1 MSSDARYPDFGV
13 LLVDDE
19 AAFLRSFSLLLERS
33 ARITN
38 LECCQDSRDV
48 LDRLSRK
55 DIRLVLLDLTMPHLS
70 GQELMEMINIEYP
83 EIVVIIISGLNQVD
97 TAVDCVKSG
106 AFDYYVKTEEE
117 DRIVQGIIRAIKI
130 IELRDENQDL
140 RQRFLG
146 DKLEHPEAFSD
157 IITTTKQMRSIFQY
171 IESVSTSRHPVLIT
185 GESGVGKELIAKAIH
200 KLSKQKGRLVSLNMA
215 GLDDNVFADTLFG
228 HTRGA
233 FTGAEKDRPG
243 LIEKAAD
250 GTLFLDEIGDLSL
263 QSQLKLL
270 RLLQDG
276 KYYPIGSDRSSLMSA
291 RVIVATNQNLAEK
304 QESGQFRNDLYYRV
318 CTHQIHI
325 PPLRERK
332 EDIPLLLHHFLE
344 KSAKQLKKK
353 TPTIPKELQ
362 VLLMNYDFPGNV
374 RELEAI
380 VFDAVS
386 VHKHKVL
393 SMGTFKRVIDQ
404 AHFQRPASK
413 KELPEQHIFDSN
425 VPLPKLRQVA
435 DILVVEAMRR
445 SQGNQSIAARLI
457 GISQP
462 ALSKRLKKMGS
473 KPL

>member
-1 MSSDARYPDFGV
+1 MKRSAQYPDFGV

-19 AAFLRSFSLLLERS
+19 PAFLRSFRLLLERS
-33 ARITN
+33 AGITN
-38 LECCQDSRDV
+38 LECCQDSREV
-48 LDRLSRK
+48 MDRLSQK
-55 DIRLVLLDLTMPHLS
+55 NIKLVLLDLTMPHLS
-70 GQELMEMINIEYP
+70 GQDLMEMINTQYP
-83 EIVVIIISGLNQVD
+83 EVVVIIISGLNQID
-97 TAVDCVKSG
+97 TAVECIKSG

-117 DRIVQGIIRAIKI
+117 DRIVQGIMRAIKI
-130 IELRDENQDL
+130 IELRDENNDL
-140 RQRFLG
+140 RERFFH

-157 IITTTKQMRSIFQY
+157 IIASTKQMRSIFQY
-171 IESVSTSRHPVLIT
+171 AESVATTHHPVLIT

-200 KLSKQKGRLVSLNMA
+200 KLSKLTGPLVSLNTA
-215 GLDDNVFADTLFG
+215 GLDDNIFADTLFG

-243 LIEKAAD
+243 LVEKAAD

-276 KYYPIGSDRSSLMSA
+276 KYYPIGSDRPNLMSA
-291 RVIVATNQNLAEK
+291 RVIVATNQDLAEK
-304 QESGQFRNDLYYRV
+304 QASGQFRNDLYYRV
-318 CTHQIHI
+318 CTHQIRI

-332 EDIPLLLHHFLE
+332 EDIPLLLYHFLE

-353 TPTIPKELQ
+353 TPTVPKELQ
-362 VLLMNYDFPGNV
+362 ILLMNYDFPGNV

-380 VFDAVS
+380 IFDAVS

-393 SMGTFKRVIDQ
+393 SMETFKRAIDL
-404 AHFQRPASK
+404 AHLQRPSSK
-413 KELPEQHIFDSN
+413 KEMPEHEVFDSN
-425 VPLPKLRQVA
+425 APLPKLRKVA
-435 DILVVEAMRR
+435 DLLAVEAMRR

-462 ALSKRLKKMGS
+462 ALSKRLKKMGP